1 MKKKI
6 VISIIVVLILVIGI
20 VSFILFNNSI
30 TTTITLDINPS
41 IEINLTRNK
50 KIKNVVALNDTA
62 KISELCNMISCT
74 ETDIYIMKT
83 GTSHS
88 RE

>member
-41 IEINLTRNK
+41 IEIT
-50 KIKNVVALNDTA
+50 IKEDKVDNIKALNKDA
-62 KISELCNMISCT
+62 KKVLDKELKGKGTNALPRPLLISNS
-74 ETDIYIMKT
+74 
-83 GTSHS
+83 
-88 RE
+88 

>member
-6 VISIIVVLILVIGI
+6 VISIIVALILVIGI

-41 IEINLTRNK
+41 IEISLTRNK
-50 KIKNVVALNDTA
+50 KIKNVVALNDAA
-62 KISELCNMISCT
+62 KKVLVIMWISQTQQKN
-74 ETDIYIMKT
+74 
-83 GTSHS
+83 
-88 RE
+88 